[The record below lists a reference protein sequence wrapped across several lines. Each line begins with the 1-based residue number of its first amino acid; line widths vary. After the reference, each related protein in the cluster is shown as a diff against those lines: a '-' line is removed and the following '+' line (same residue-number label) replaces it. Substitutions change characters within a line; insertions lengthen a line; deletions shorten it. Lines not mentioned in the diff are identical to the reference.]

1 MHLNVRMIAKS
12 HILNHKSKIS
22 PMRKVVFDVETKN
35 TFQEVG
41 SGDPA
46 ALDISLLVVYDY
58 HSNKYL
64 TYKEEDFKDLWKLLE
79 NTDLII
85 GYNSDHFDLPL
96 LNKYYP
102 GDLKAIKS
110 LDLLAEIKKSYGKRM
125 SLDAVAAGTLGT
137 SKIGH
142 GLQAVT
148 WWKEGKIDKIQKYC
162 EEDVKIT
169 KQVYEYALKNGL
181 LKYKEINKVYE
192 FPIDTS
198 KLSIGNS

>member
-1 MHLNVRMIAKS
+1 
-12 HILNHKSKIS
+12 
-22 PMRKVVFDVETKN
+22 
-35 TFQEVG
+35 
-41 SGDPA
+41 
-46 ALDISLLVVYDY
+46 
-58 HSNKYL
+58 
-64 TYKEEDFKDLWKLLE
+64 
-79 NTDLII
+79 
-85 GYNSDHFDLPL
+85 
-96 LNKYYP
+96 
-102 GDLKAIKS
+102 
-110 LDLLAEIKKSYGKRM
+110 M

-198 KLSIGNS
+198 KWEEKVETAINYTLPW